1 YPTSEFRVCDVCTR
15 GDEAVCIAAIVQA
28 IVAKIWKLR
37 RDNLT
42 FRVYPSDFIEENK
55 WRAVRYGFDGRLV
68 DFGKGVELPARELVR
83 ELLVWFID
91 DVLDELGSRKEV
103 EYAFRILDEGSSA
116 DRRLQGRGRCSDRR
130 DGGRPIVPVIGITTQ
145 TLEAI
150 PDQLP
155 RCWVMSQR
163 YVQVLTAAGAIPWV
177 IPLLEGNEG
186 TLRQIYE
193 RLDGLFLPGG
203 VDVDPVAYGEPRS
216 ALCGRTDPA
225 RDWTELLFVRWAL
238 ADRKPVL
245 AVCRGAQLVNV
256 AVGGSLYQD
265 VGAQHPDAI

>member
-1 YPTSEFRVCDVCTR
+1 M
-15 GDEAVCIAAIVQA
+15 
-28 IVAKIWKLR
+28 
-37 RDNLT
+37 
-42 FRVYPSDFIEENK
+42 
-55 WRAVRYGFDGRLV
+55 
-68 DFGKGVELPARELVR
+68 
-83 ELLVWFID
+83 
-91 DVLDELGSRKEV
+91 
-103 EYAFRILDEGSSA
+103 
-116 DRRLQGRGRCSDRR
+116 
-130 DGGRPIVPVIGITTQ
+130 PVIGITTQ

-155 RCWVMSQR
+155 RCWIMSQR
-163 YVQVLTAAGAIPWV
+163 YVQVLAAAGAIPWV
-177 IPLLEGNEG
+177 IPLLEGNET
-186 TLRQIYE
+186 TLRGIYE

-203 VDVDPVAYGEPRS
+203 VDVDPAAYGEPRT

-265 VGAQHPDAI
+265 VGVQHPEAIKHDHFPVAGRRRDELAHEVRLAAGSRLQKLLGTDTIAVNSMHHQGIARLAPGLVPVATSPDGLIEGVELNNGHFLIGVQWHPEDLVDVDARMRRLFEAFIDAARRHA